1 VTRGGDRLDESA
13 LQAARAAVD
22 YVRFELAS
30 VAAQMPDAADLEWR
44 SAAQRRFQSRLD
56 DLTDTVGQAM
66 SALDHAAVEL
76 SQVEATP
83 LGTSAM
89 EGGAAW

>member
-1 VTRGGDRLDESA
+1 MTRGGDRLDESA

-30 VAAQMPDAADLEWR
+30 VVAQMPDAADLEWR
-44 SAAQRRFQSRLD
+44 SAAQRRFQSRLA

-89 EGGAAW
+89 ERGAAL

>member
-1 VTRGGDRLDESA
+1 L
-13 LQAARAAVD
+13 
-22 YVRFELAS
+22 ELAS
-30 VAAQMPDAADLEWR
+30 VAAQMPDADLEWR
-44 SAAQRRFQSRLD
+44 SAAQRRFQSRLA

-66 SALDHAAVEL
+66 SALDHAAVGL

-89 EGGAAW
+89 ERGAAL